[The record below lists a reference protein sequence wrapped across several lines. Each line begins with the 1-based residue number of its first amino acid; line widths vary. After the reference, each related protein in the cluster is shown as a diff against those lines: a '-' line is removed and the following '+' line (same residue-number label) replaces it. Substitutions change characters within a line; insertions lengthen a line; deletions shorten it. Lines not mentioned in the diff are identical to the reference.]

1 MFICQT
7 CLYIKSLYENEE
19 YVLETS
25 CSSPCCFYIF
35 IHLLIRS
42 GKKGSLLIDSST
54 VDPHVSKTVAA
65 IAEAQGHVFVDA
77 PVSGGE
83 VLV

>member
-1 MFICQT
+1 MCVT
-7 CLYIKSLYENEE
+7 CLYIKSLCKKEE
-19 YVLETS
+19 YVVLETL
-25 CSSPCCFYIF
+25 CSTLCTLCIF

-54 VDPHVSKTVAA
+54 VDPHVSRTVAA
-65 IAEAQGHVFVDA
+65 IAEAQGNVFLDA